1 MSVSK
6 NRNSDRSFRKLSVKE
21 RNFRHTVS
29 KVNKCSV
36 NKSGP
41 TKAPNHLPDKKP
53 NSLREEFIK
62 ALKVDDKSDRTIK
75 SYCDAVK
82 MFQNFIHKNP
92 LNVTVNDIRA
102 FFFIS

>member
-6 NRNSDRSFRKLSVKE
+6 NRNSDRGSRKLSVKE
-21 RNFRHTVS
+21 RNFRHNVS
-29 KVNKCSV
+29 KVKIRSV
-36 NKSGP
+36 SKPALTESKTATPANSG
-41 TKAPNHLPDKKP
+41 
-53 NSLREEFIK
+53 SLREEFIR
-62 ALKVDDKSDRTIK
+62 ALKVADKSDRTIK

-82 MFQNFIHKNP
+82 MFQNFIHKHP